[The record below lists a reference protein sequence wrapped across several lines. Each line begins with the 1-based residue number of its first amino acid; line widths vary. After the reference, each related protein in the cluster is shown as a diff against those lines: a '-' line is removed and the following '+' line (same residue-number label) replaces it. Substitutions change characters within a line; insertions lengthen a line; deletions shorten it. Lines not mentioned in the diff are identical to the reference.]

1 MDRYGNFIK
10 VRIVALS
17 SLCRLGLH
25 SNLEYIID
33 ILEKEP
39 DHRFKM
45 KAFQVLATT
54 PKGMSDNQYVSL
66 FQTSNNLKLLEF
78 LWNQLKF
85 VQKILKNENSQF
97 FKKFNW
103 ICISSIL

>member
-97 FKKFNW
+97 FKKFN
-103 ICISSIL
+103 